1 MRGNIE
7 VFPFKERQPYGKAKP
22 DGGHTTFL
30 CTTRRHYF
38 GERGLTA
45 SSLIHFVLAQLPL
58 FILRMKFPTF
68 LLLGGLSFFTFSAQ
82 AQKRKMPAAP
92 SANTVYDSVAQPAVP
107 LGGTERYA
115 QFLASHQKYPTTAMQ
130 KGIQGTVKVSFVV
143 EKTGTVNEVKV
154 ESPVSPEL
162 DAEAIRL
169 IKSGPKWTP
178 ARHLRNQIVRQ
189 RVVVPIS
196 FVLSP
201 GSTVTLTTK
210 GTTGAIAAPAAD
222 IAASANPDRPAV
234 IPPDRPTQPVGGNQ
248 AFFDWIEKNQKY
260 PDLARKRKIGGK
272 VMVEFIVQTD
282 GSLTDARVIR
292 KMGSGLDEEAL
303 RLIKAAPKWE
313 PAVYQGKPIKQK
325 MVLPVL
331 FQL

>member
-1 MRGNIE
+1 
-7 VFPFKERQPYGKAKP
+7 
-22 DGGHTTFL
+22 
-30 CTTRRHYF
+30 
-38 GERGLTA
+38 
-45 SSLIHFVLAQLPL
+45 
-58 FILRMKFPTF
+58 MKSPML
-68 LLLGGLSFFTFSAQ
+68 LLLGGLSFFSLNAQ

-154 ESPVSPEL
+154 ENPVSPEL

-201 GSTVTLTTK
+201 GSTVTLPLPPRPPISPPRPTP
-210 GTTGAIAAPAAD
+210 TGPPWCRPTAPLSLWAATRRFSTGLRRIRSTPPRP
-222 IAASANPDRPAV
+222 ASAR
-234 IPPDRPTQPVGGNQ
+234 
-248 AFFDWIEKNQKY
+248 
-260 PDLARKRKIGGK
+260 LA
-272 VMVEFIVQTD
+272 
-282 GSLTDARVIR
+282 AR
-292 KMGSGLDEEAL
+292 
-303 RLIKAAPKWE
+303 
-313 PAVYQGKPIKQK
+313 
-325 MVLPVL
+325 
-331 FQL
+331 